1 MGNIL
6 YCACGYLGS
15 LCILIKRRTQMMDF
29 DKVVAGGL
37 IIFTLAYSWAHNWY
51 LTNVDDLNFYMGW
64 LIEIITSAIS

>member
-1 MGNIL
+1 
-6 YCACGYLGS
+6 
-15 LCILIKRRTQMMDF
+15 MMDF

-64 LIEIITSAIS
+64 IIEIISTALS